1 MKHPIERIRDA
12 FDRAHRRIM
21 GGPGSVHYMTIPPNR
36 ERDVDLILTD
46 AIDELESLRAD
57 ALKIKLAAYRAGVEA
72 AAKAC
77 DDVSAGYYPHAKGPY
92 NHCMSAIRAL
102 PDPTPETLEQIK

>member
-1 MKHPIERIRDA
+1 VREQSKPWAVGDRIDAPCPHAEPQTATQLHGVCIFCWRDRCGALERSR
-12 FDRAHRRIM
+12 
-21 GGPGSVHYMTIPPNR
+21 SIP
-36 ERDVDLILTD
+36 
-46 AIDELESLRAD
+46 
-57 ALKIKLAAYRAGVEA
+57 ALKLAAYRAGKEA

-77 DDVSAGYYPHAKGPY
+77 DEVSADYYPHAKGAY